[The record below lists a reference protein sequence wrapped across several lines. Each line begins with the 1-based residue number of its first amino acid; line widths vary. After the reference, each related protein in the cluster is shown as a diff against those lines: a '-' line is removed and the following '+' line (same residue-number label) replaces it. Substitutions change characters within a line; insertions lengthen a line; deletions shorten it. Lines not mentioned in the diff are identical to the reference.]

1 MFEALPRFF
10 ASTWPIVTTRKRWLA
25 HGLSWAS
32 LLGVACSRFLFLPS
46 GPWEQDEALL
56 ACGVLDFDPRHHM
69 PHPPGFPLWVVL
81 GRLVRLL
88 GVEDPLQALQIAS
101 AALSLVGL
109 VALASFW
116 GAVLDR
122 RVALAGAFL
131 TCFLPGVWFHAMRG
145 FSETPAAVVF
155 LLALLVWQ
163 RGGEE
168 RFGTAVTLLS
178 AAALIRPP
186 WLPFFALVG
195 LSWAW
200 RLRRR
205 RQVLVRTALGVFLFV
220 LVILGP
226 LVLEAGGLNFYWR
239 ALANHGREHAFLLG
253 TEGLSWGQLGL
264 VKGLG
269 GPFPAAA
276 VLALAMLGWASL
288 ASRLGWRVFL
298 AATGLA
304 AWGLYLL
311 LFTHNSTYPRY
322 WVLVLVMLGPLA
334 VQGVSFLTR
343 SATVAGVAGTVA
355 AMGYAFWTFPA
366 IAYAH
371 SHPLPAVA
379 ALRQVPADPDSNV
392 VFQDELFAFRNYL
405 ARTKKLQSPSLR
417 WSEVRAPYFKLGGAK
432 LFLVSESGPTFLP
445 SSISQEVTFQVQ
457 EMRVAYL
464 SQGRFL
470 RATVVR
476 NPVLLLV
483 GGSIR
488 EADDQGHPFVWLY
501 RDATLLFPTLR
512 GGGTLTLALELPPG
526 LEENTLEA
534 WVDGTRVGEGKV
546 FAGKALFQVP
556 VGEVGNRWAQAAVVP
571 IRLRA
576 GLERRFPGDLRPL
589 AYKVRM
595 VSVEV
600 APWSVQPYAFDL
612 NRESLHRAAVEVSGV
627 YEAESFSGVKG
638 AWCEPRCTLS
648 LAVSRGLLQIWLAAP
663 HPGGTAASLRLEES
677 RLEVYVPPEGTFL
690 GVPVGATR
698 GEAHRATLSIEAT
711 PFVSPGD
718 QRQLGVVVLG
728 VQFQPALPALDLLMG
743 EPVPFPLTR

>member
-1 MFEALPRFF
+1 MFKALPRFF
-10 ASTWPIVTTRKRWLA
+10 ASTWPIVTTQRQWLVHA
-25 HGLSWAS
+25 WAS
-32 LLGVACSRFLFLPS
+32 LLAVACSRFLVLPS

-56 ACGVLDFDPRHHM
+56 ACGVLDFDPGHHM
-69 PHPPGFPLWVVL
+69 PHPPGFPLWIL
-81 GRLVRLL
+81 MGRLVRLF
-88 GVEDPLQALQIAS
+88 GVLDPLQALQIAS
-101 AALSLVGL
+101 AAFSVVGF

-116 GAVLDR
+116 WAVLDP
-122 RVALAGAFL
+122 RVALAGAL
-131 TCFLPGVWFHAMRG
+131 LSCFLPGVWFHAARG

-168 RFGTAVTLLS
+168 KFGIAVTLLS

-200 RLRRR
+200 RLRRQ
-205 RQVLVRTALGVFLFV
+205 RQVLVRTALEVFLFV
-220 LVILGP
+220 LVIFGP
-226 LVLEAGGLNFYWR
+226 LVLEAGGLNFFWR
-239 ALANHGREHAFLLG
+239 ALANHAREHAFLLG
-253 TEGLSWGQLGL
+253 TEGFSLGQLGL

-269 GPFPAAA
+269 GPFPAAI

-298 AATGLA
+298 STTGLA

-322 WVLVLVMLGPLA
+322 CVPVFVMLGPLA
-334 VQGVSFLTR
+334 VQGIIFLTR
-343 SATVAGVAGTVA
+343 SATVAGVMGTVA
-355 AMGYAFWTFPA
+355 AVGYAFWTFPA
-366 IAYAH
+366 MSYVH

-379 ALRQVPADPDSNV
+379 ALSQVPADPESNV

-405 ARTKKLQSPSLR
+405 ARTKKLQVPTLR

-470 RATVVR
+470 RATLVR
-476 NPVLLLV
+476 NPVLV
-483 GGSIR
+483 FSGGSIR

-512 GGGTLTLALELPPG
+512 GGGTLTLAVELPPG

-534 WVDGTRVGEGKV
+534 WVDGTKVVKGKI

-556 VGEVGNRWAQAAVVP
+556 VGEVGKRWAQAAVVP
-571 IRLRA
+571 LRLRA
-576 GLERRFPGDLRPL
+576 GLERRFPGDWRPL

-600 APWSVQPYAFDL
+600 GPWIVQPYAFDL
-612 NRESLHRAAVEVSGV
+612 SREGLHRAAVEVIGV
-627 YEAESFSGVKG
+627 YEAEDFSGVKG
-638 AWCEPRCTLS
+638 AWCKPKCTLS

-663 HPGGTAASLRLEES
+663 RPGGTAASLWLEES

-690 GVPVGATR
+690 GIPVGATE
-698 GEAHRATLSIEAT
+698 GEAHRATLSIEAA
-711 PFVSPGD
+711 PFASPSD
-718 QRQLGVVVLG
+718 QRQLGVVLLG
-728 VQFQPALPALDLLMG
+728 VQFQPALPAVDLLMG